1 MTGTR
6 TFNVSFALVVA
17 AALLAAAAV
26 WASASLAG
34 GPGGGNGSSDGSPR
48 RSDGRPAFVQGDR
61 ENCPERAGARDS
73 APGEEPS
80 V

>member
-1 MTGTR
+1 MTPTR
-6 TFNVSFALVVA
+6 TFNVSLALVFA
-17 AALLAAAAV
+17 AVLLAAAAI

-34 GPGGGNGSSDGSPR
+34 GPRGGNRSSDGSTPP
-48 RSDGRPAFVQGDR
+48 SDGGPAFVQGDR
-61 ENCPERAGARDS
+61 ENCPERAGVRDS

>member
-1 MTGTR
+1 MTRTR
-6 TFNVSFALVVA
+6 TFNVSLALVFA
-17 AALLAAAAV
+17 AVLLAAAAIS
-26 WASASLAG
+26 ASASLAG
-34 GPGGGNGSSDGSPR
+34 GPGGGNRSSDSSPPP
-48 RSDGRPAFVQGDR
+48 SDGGPAFVQGDR